1 MMRRYFPAW
10 LSGQT
15 SFTWSGL
22 GASHQLTGRYE
33 YVLYDDTQSLHA
45 PGGGRASMLP

>member
-10 LSGQT
+10 L
-15 SFTWSGL
+15 SGL

-33 YVLYDDTQSLHA
+33 YALYDDTQSLHA